1 MDLKLKDKVVL
12 VTAASR
18 GLGAAAARRFA
29 EEGACVAISAR
40 DADRVGKTAAAIAK
54 DTGAD
59 VIGLV
64 GDVAKPDDA
73 TRLIQSVVD
82 RWGRLD
88 VLVTNAGGPPGGK
101 FVDLKIE
108 QWETAVQLT
117 LMSAVRLCY
126 AALPYL
132 LKNDGPQRG
141 SIVAITSLSVKQP
154 VDNLLLSNS
163 LRMAVIG
170 MLKTMSNE
178 LGPQGIR
185 INAIAPGW
193 TLTERVQEIMQGR
206 AAANGTTVEEELKKQ
221 TAAIPFQRMG
231 DPNEFADALV
241 WLASPR
247 ASYVHGIVLPVD
259 GGSIKSPL
267 A

>member
-29 EEGACVAISAR
+29 EEGACVAITAR
-40 DADRVGKTAAAIAK
+40 NAEQLNKTGGAIAK
-54 DTGAD
+54 DTGSQ
-59 VIGLV
+59 VLSIV
-64 GDVAKPDDA
+64 GDVSKADDVERMLR
-73 TRLIQSVVD
+73 TVID

-88 VLVTNAGGPPGGK
+88 VLVTNAGGPPGDK

-108 QWETAVQLT
+108 QWEAAVQLT

-126 AALPYL
+126 AALPHL
-132 LKNDGPQRG
+132 LKNDPPQRG
-141 SIVAITSLSVKQP
+141 SIVAITSMSVKQP

-163 LRMAVIG
+163 LRLAVVG
-170 MLKTMSNE
+170 LLKTMASE

-193 TLTERVQEIMQGR
+193 TATERVIEIMQGR
-206 AAANGTTVEEELKKQ
+206 AKANGTTAEDELQKQ
-221 TAAIPFQRMG
+221 TAAIPFGRMA
-231 DPNEFADALV
+231 DPGEFADALV

-259 GGSIKSPL
+259 GGSIKASL
-267 A
+267 